1 MTREAALAQMTDAS
15 VIQQLEQLYAMR
27 EAQKLSANQPK

>member
-15 VIQQLEQLYAMR
+15 LIAQLEQLYATR
-27 EAQKLSANQPK
+27 EAQKLAKKKK